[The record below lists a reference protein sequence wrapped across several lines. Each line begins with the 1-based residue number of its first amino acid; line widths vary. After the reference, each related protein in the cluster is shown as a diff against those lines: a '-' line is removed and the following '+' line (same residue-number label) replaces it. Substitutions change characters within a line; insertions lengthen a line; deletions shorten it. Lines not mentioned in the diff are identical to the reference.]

1 MAYTKTPA
9 SGLQNIKI
17 TPEGSFAVLVRYD
30 YLGAFRSRQ
39 KAIDIRDD
47 YRAKNGMPALTD
59 HLQPTGEP

>member
-17 TPEGSFAVLVRYD
+17 TPEGSYGVTVRYF
-30 YLGAFRSRQ
+30 YLGAFRCRD
-39 KAIDIRDD
+39 KAIKVRDD
-47 YRAKNGMPALTD
+47 YRLKNGMPQLTD